1 MEPCPD
7 NGQGFYF
14 GPNLR
19 VGKQHLLI
27 VHVVLFGLANFFV
40 FDFANHLYNAVEN
53 GTIDIS
59 T

>member
-1 MEPCPD
+1 MD
-7 NGQGFYF
+7 RVFILD
-14 GPNLR
+14 PNLR

-40 FDFANHLYNAVEN
+40 SDFANHLYNAVEN

-59 T
+59 TW

>member
-1 MEPCPD
+1 MD
-7 NGQGFYF
+7 RVFIL

-27 VHVVLFGLANFFV
+27 VHVVLFGPANFFV
-40 FDFANHLYNAVEN
+40 FDFANHLYNGVEN